1 LEERS
6 AGEMGGGSRIRATA
20 GPAGGPF
27 VHNMD
32 ATLRSLRRIEHNQS
46 PRARLAGAFNFIT
59 LLPLPPF
66 FTLPF
71 MSSPSS
77 SQPPPVLAARKKST
91 AKWIVLGVLLLV
103 IAGAAAAIRAR
114 AGGAEVIAVTTDK
127 AVVKTIT
134 QVVTATGKVQP
145 EKEVKIAP
153 EVSGEIIELP
163 FKEGA
168 QVKQGDLLVR
178 IKPDNYKFQVE
189 QQEAS
194 LAATKASAAD
204 SRARLVK
211 AEEDFKRNQGLY
223 ATKNISDA
231 EYSAAVAAYESA
243 KAGYESSLASINRA
257 EGSLSQAKDQL
268 AKTVIY
274 SPLDGKISSLTNQ
287 VGERVAGTGS
297 YGGADVMRVA
307 DLDHMELRVKVNE
320 NDIVNVKPG
329 NHATISIDAFPG
341 RKFNGSVTEISNSAT
356 AGAQGSDDVTNFQ
369 VKIAVTDRNV
379 TLRPGMSATA
389 DIETQTVTNVTA
401 VPIQSVT
408 VRAGMLTSEELQ
420 QQQAKAA
427 KDKTGDVLDA
437 AAEKEQARRERDKLQ
452 RVVFVKQGDTV
463 KLVTVE
469 TGIADLT
476 HIEVKR
482 GLKAG
487 DEVVSG
493 SYAAISR
500 RLKDGSKVRIE
511 QPAATPAAK

>member
-1 LEERS
+1 
-6 AGEMGGGSRIRATA
+6 
-20 GPAGGPF
+20 
-27 VHNMD
+27 
-32 ATLRSLRRIEHNQS
+32 
-46 PRARLAGAFNFIT
+46 
-59 LLPLPPF
+59 
-66 FTLPF
+66 

-77 SQPPPVLAARKKST
+77 PQPPPVLPSRKKSP
-91 AKWIVLGVLLLV
+91 AKWIVLGGLVVLAGVAAVALKSR
-103 IAGAAAAIRAR
+103 AGA
-114 AGGAEVIAVTTDK
+114 GEVIPVTTEK
-127 AVVKTIT
+127 AITKTIT
-134 QVVTATGKVQP
+134 QLVTATGKVQP

-153 EVSGEIIELP
+153 EVSGEIVELP

-168 QVKQGDLLVR
+168 TVKKGDLLLK
-178 IKPDNYKFQVE
+178 IKPDNYRFQVE

-204 SRARLVK
+204 SKARLVK
-211 AEEDFKRNQGLY
+211 AESDFKRNQDLY

-231 EYSAAVAAYESA
+231 EFAAAVASYESA
-243 KAGYESSLASINRA
+243 KAGYESAIASISRA
-257 EGSLSQAKDQL
+257 EGSLSQARDQL
-268 AKTVIY
+268 AKTIIY
-274 SPLDGKISSLTNQ
+274 SPIDGKISVLNNQ
-287 VGERVAGTGS
+287 LGERVTGTGG
-297 YGGADVMRVA
+297 YGASDLMRVA

-329 NHATISIDAFPG
+329 NHAVITIDAFPG
-341 RKFNGSVTEISNSAT
+341 RKFNGRVSEISNSAQ

-369 VKIAVTDRNV
+369 VKIAVTDRDV
-379 TLRPGMSATA
+379 ALRPGMSATA
-389 DIETQTVTNVTA
+389 DIETQTVTDVVA

-408 VRAGMLTSEELQ
+408 VRAGTLTSEELQ

-437 AAEKEQARRERDKLQ
+437 AAEKEQARRGRDQLQ
-452 RVVFVKQGDTV
+452 RVVFVRQGDTV
-463 KLVTVE
+463 KMVPVE

-500 RLKDGSKVRIE
+500 RLKEASKIRIE
-511 QPAATPAAK
+511 QPAAVVAPAAK

>member
-1 LEERS
+1 
-6 AGEMGGGSRIRATA
+6 
-20 GPAGGPF
+20 
-27 VHNMD
+27 
-32 ATLRSLRRIEHNQS
+32 
-46 PRARLAGAFNFIT
+46 
-59 LLPLPPF
+59 
-66 FTLPF
+66 
-71 MSSPSS
+71 
-77 SQPPPVLAARKKST
+77 
-91 AKWIVLGVLLLV
+91 
-103 IAGAAAAIRAR
+103 
-114 AGGAEVIAVTTDK
+114 
-127 AVVKTIT
+127 
-134 QVVTATGKVQP
+134 
-145 EKEVKIAP
+145 
-153 EVSGEIIELP
+153 
-163 FKEGA
+163 
-168 QVKQGDLLVR
+168 
-178 IKPDNYKFQVE
+178 
-189 QQEAS
+189 
-194 LAATKASAAD
+194 
-204 SRARLVK
+204 
-211 AEEDFKRNQGLY
+211 
-223 ATKNISDA
+223 
-231 EYSAAVAAYESA
+231 
-243 KAGYESSLASINRA
+243 
-257 EGSLSQAKDQL
+257 
-268 AKTVIY
+268 
-274 SPLDGKISSLTNQ
+274 
-287 VGERVAGTGS
+287 
-297 YGGADVMRVA
+297 
-307 DLDHMELRVKVNE
+307 VKVNE